1 MLRRDVTHR
10 WHSCSQTL
18 RRACDAT
25 TAGTSVLLLPEAER
39 SLVLRCSGLW
49 QQRCHDNRD
58 HKLLAREVCQSSR
71 RSPDH
76 NSGARQRRLTLC
88 PLCGSR
94 LLSVLSRQC
103 VARLQLLRLRP
114 RCEPERAVAAAA
126 SVLCGA
132 AGQNAAARTRKTNM
146 EAINA
151 RDASSGFCACGRPHF
166 PFRPHLRDSSAEH
179 RPAAANE
186 S

>member
-1 MLRRDVTHR
+1 MRCDYGRYQCAPPSRGREELGAPLLR
-10 WHSCSQTL
+10 
-18 RRACDAT
+18 
-25 TAGTSVLLLPEAER
+25 
-39 SLVLRCSGLW
+39 LVAA
-49 QQRCHDNRD
+49 QRCHDNRG

-71 RSPDH
+71 RSPDR
-76 NSGARQRRLTLC
+76 NSGARQRCLILC

-132 AGQNAAARTRKTNM
+132 AGQNASGALARQIWKLSMR
-146 EAINA
+146 
-151 RDASSGFCACGRPHF
+151 RDATCGFAR
-166 PFRPHLRDSSAEH
+166 
-179 RPAAANE
+179 AAAPTFLSGQIFATALQNTDQRLLVSRRWSAPSE
-186 S
+186 